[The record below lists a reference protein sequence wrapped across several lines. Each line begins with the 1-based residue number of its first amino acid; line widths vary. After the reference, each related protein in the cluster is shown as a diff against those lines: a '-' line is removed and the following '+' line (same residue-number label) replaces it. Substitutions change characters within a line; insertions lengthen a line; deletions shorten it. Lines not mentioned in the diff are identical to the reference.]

1 MVKEEVPNL
10 KLALVGSMALDDPE
24 GWEVYRQIREAARED
39 PDIDI
44 FTNLTGV
51 GNVEVNAFQRF
62 SDVCGQKSI
71 REGFGLVVSE
81 TLWKGTP
88 MVAGEA
94 GGIPMQ
100 MPDGTGGFLVGSVRE
115 CAEKL
120 LFLLR
125 NPEEGS
131 GMARLGKE
139 TVRERFLLTRLISDE
154 LELYADLIATG
165 VDQGASS

>member
-1 MVKEEVPNL
+1 MPSL

-24 GWEVYRQIREAARED
+24 GWEVYRQIKEAARED

-51 GNVEVNAFQRF
+51 GNVEVNAFQRL
-62 SDVCGQKSI
+62 SDVCVQKST

-100 MPDGTGGFLVGSVRE
+100 MPVGTGGFLVGSVEE

-120 LFLLR
+120 LYLLR
-125 NPEEGS
+125 NPEEGAE
-131 GMARLGKE
+131 MARGGKVI
-139 TVRERFLLTRLISDE
+139 VRERSLLPRLISDE
-154 LELYADLIATG
+154 LGLYADLLGSATG
-165 VDQGASS
+165 HRAQPSERVR